1 MRAGALVSSA
11 RAQVI
16 FGTLLGTMTDPS
28 GAPSPGATIRV
39 ISSSTNEDCT
49 AIPGSSGTY
58 SVPNLLSASRAPV
71 CVWA

>member
-39 ISSSTNEDCT
+39 ISSSTDEDCT
-49 AIPGSSGTY
+49 AISGSGTY